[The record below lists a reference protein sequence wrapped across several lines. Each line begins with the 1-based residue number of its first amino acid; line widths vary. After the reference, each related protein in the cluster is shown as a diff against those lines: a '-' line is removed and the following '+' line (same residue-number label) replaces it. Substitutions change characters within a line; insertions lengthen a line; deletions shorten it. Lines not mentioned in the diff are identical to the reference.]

1 MNMNLLFLGPSGSGK
16 DTQVDMLKEKI
27 PLADISTGEMFRTL
41 YKECVPLA
49 VEAREYWSKG
59 IFNPD
64 EQVFELLGIWLQR
77 YDMSKSWAFTAAVR
91 RVTQIPMLDEVLA
104 KYDKKLD
111 YVLHFSL
118 SEEVA
123 IERLSL
129 RWVCDGCGANYHEKY
144 KPEKE
149 RGICDKC
156 GAMLVQREDDLP
168 EQIKVRL
175 SEYNKTIAPI
185 REEYEKRGI
194 WIEIDASPSIEE
206 IHKVVCEKLNIS

>member
-1 MNMNLLFLGPSGSGK
+1 MNLLFLGPSGSGK
-16 DTQVDMLKEKI
+16 DTQVDMLKEKM

-41 YKECVPLA
+41 YKEGIPLA
-49 VEAREYWSKG
+49 VEAHEYWSKG

-77 YDMSKSWAFTAAVR
+77 YDPSKSWAFTAAVR
-91 RVTQIPMLDEVLA
+91 RETQIPMLDEVLA

-111 YVLHFSL
+111 FVLHFGL
-118 SEEVA
+118 SEEAA

-144 KPEKE
+144 KQEKE
-149 RGICDKC
+149 KGICDKC
-156 GAMLVQREDDLP
+156 GAMLIQREDDQP
-168 EQIKVRL
+168 EKIKVRL

-185 REEYEKRGI
+185 REAYEKRGI

-206 IHKVVCEKLNIS
+206 IHKVVLEKLNIN